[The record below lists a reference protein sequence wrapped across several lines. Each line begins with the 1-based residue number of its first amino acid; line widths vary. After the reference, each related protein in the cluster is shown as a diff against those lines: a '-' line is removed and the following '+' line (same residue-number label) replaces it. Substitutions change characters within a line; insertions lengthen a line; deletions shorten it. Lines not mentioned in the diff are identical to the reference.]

1 MGKEAA
7 AQAMARANI
16 DAWWR
21 LHQDDGLDAIVTT
34 TSGCG
39 TTLKD
44 YAHLLARDPAYAD
57 KAASLAALTRDVS
70 EICADL
76 DLAVADV
83 PPGGRVTYHA
93 ACSLQ
98 HGQKVTEA
106 PKQLLRGAGFTVTE
120 VPEGHLCC
128 GSAGT
133 YNLLQPAIAER
144 LKARKLGQHRQDR
157 TGDHRRRQHWLHDAD
172 WQRHRGAGRA
182 YGRAIGL
189 GHRRATAGG
198 AGAKLDRR
206 RMTQVLVAAGGFAEP
221 ALDGAALKRLRG
233 VLPAGAAERC
243 WRPASPMNGISTW
256 WRMIWWRF
264 CRLLAMNWPSTSTWC
279 RPTVDARRC

>member
-21 LHQDDGLDAIVTT
+21 LHQDDRLDAIVTT

-144 LKARKLGQHRQDR
+144 LKARKLGNIAK
-157 TGDHRRRQHWLHDAD
+157 TEP
-172 WQRHRGAGRA
+172 
-182 YGRAIGL
+182 AII
-189 GHRRATAGG
+189 
-198 AGAKLDRR
+198 
-206 RMTQVLVAAGGFAEP
+206 AAGNIGCMMQIGSGTEVP
-221 ALDGAALKRLRG
+221 VVHTVELLDWATGGPRPAALE
-233 VLPAGAAERC
+233 PSSIAAE
-243 WRPASPMNGISTW
+243 
-256 WRMIWWRF
+256 
-264 CRLLAMNWPSTSTWC
+264 
-279 RPTVDARRC
+279 